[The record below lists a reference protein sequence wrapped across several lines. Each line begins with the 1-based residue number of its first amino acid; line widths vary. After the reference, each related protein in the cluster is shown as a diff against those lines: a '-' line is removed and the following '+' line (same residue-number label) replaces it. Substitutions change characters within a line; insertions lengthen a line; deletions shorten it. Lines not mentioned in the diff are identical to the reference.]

1 MAEKN
6 SITRV
11 DALDFALDLIREFV
25 DNPTECAEYEKLK
38 GMRDSLAKPRAKK
51 EGESAPRIKNKNL
64 ANEVHAAMVE
74 KGDGLNARD
83 IVDLGI
89 VGITSTQKASA
100 VMKVGVEEGLFKRG
114 MVGKTPTYYL
124 A

>member
-11 DALDFALDLIREFV
+11 DALDFALELVAEYAT
-25 DNPTECAEYEKLK
+25 TECAEYEKLK
-38 GMRDSLAKPRAKK
+38 TMRDSLAKPRAKK
-51 EGESAPRIKNKNL
+51 EGDSAPRIKNKNL
-64 ANEVHAAMVE
+64 ATEVHKLMVE
-74 KGDGLNARD
+74 KGDGLNARGV
-83 IVDLGI
+83 VDLGI
-89 VGITSTQKASA
+89 PDITSTQKASA

-114 MVGKTPTYYL
+114 MVGKSPTYYL